1 MFILKKVFNAR
12 YTIMTLMILISSRIA
27 LLSANKVL
35 NASTD
40 MLLLLSMCFL
50 GFAVRHKK
58 LIEKPKK
65 KKHKTKWIEVF

>member
-27 LLSANKVL
+27 LFSANKTL
-35 NASTD
+35 SASTD
-40 MLLLLSMCFL
+40 MLLLLSMCLL
-50 GFAVRHKK
+50 GFAIRHNK

-65 KKHKTKWIEVF
+65 KKTKWIEVF